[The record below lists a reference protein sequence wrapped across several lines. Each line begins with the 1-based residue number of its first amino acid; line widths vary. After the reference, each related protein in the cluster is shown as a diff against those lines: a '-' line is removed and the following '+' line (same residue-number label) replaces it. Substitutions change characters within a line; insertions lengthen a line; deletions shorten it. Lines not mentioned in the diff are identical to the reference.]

1 MSLTTSAITGR
12 VPLPNNAVP
21 NSVEVIFTLNGLDT
35 EGVNTLPPESSARFQ
50 LTASGEFPAG
60 AQLWRNLAG
69 LRGTS
74 YRVEIRWTEN
84 VNGREV
90 LREAFAG
97 YVQIGDEAAYTLAD
111 LLASPAG
118 SDPAI
123 YVNVPQ
129 GKWQEFNDRLD
140 YMYEIAE
147 SSLPATVE
155 RAVEAELAAKASE
168 EAAAASA
175 EAAAGSA
182 TQAVEDVNAARDGAL
197 TAIGTAE
204 TNSVGAVETTR
215 DDAIALINPK
225 VQEATTAAQT
235 ATTKAGEAA
244 GSATAAGESAT
255 AADGS
260 AGAAA
265 GSATAAGQS
274 AQAAAD
280 SAAFAEGQAGV
291 AVAAAGQAGGYLQDV
306 QDASDAALESE
317 IAARS
322 SEVAAAG
329 SAGAA
334 ASSATAANSSRAAAL
349 SSASAAALS
358 AGSANDAYVATQDLM
373 DEFSNFRFLGKVEWW
388 AGSWSHIPAGFLPMN
403 GQLLNRD
410 DYPDLWEDINA
421 GVFPSVTDS
430 EWLNGPTPANPDV
443 RYRGRFS
450 KGNGTTTFRMPDLN
464 GYQTNS
470 KKGVFL
476 RGSRVEG
483 LADSTEAYAGRI
495 LGDTIRN
502 FTGGGLSAYTYGG
515 SPATGIVGRVNGG
528 TGVNIASV
536 NADTSWVNYTL
547 DASRQVPTG
556 PENRPVSV
564 IGCWIML
571 VNGAPARQFNP
582 ETSAGLGSNTFGG
595 LQKFNA
601 GFEFTGVIPQLIQTD
616 VEQGLTVEQKLR
628 AAINLGGVSY
638 ASPQTLLDAE
648 KAQARGNI
656 GLGSA
661 ATRNTGTSGANV
673 PLMNGQNSW
682 SGIQRFLDQ
691 TQVRGVASAGGSLN
705 IAGSADVTLGV
716 NGIYSITTSGL
727 LIINGTG
734 GAIAGDIA
742 AYVLGGGAT
751 HLLGGHSNFGNGN
764 NNDGKINVFFWPDPT
779 HHYEIKNQMSGSVVI
794 RLFFI
799 ETRAAT

>member
-280 SAAFAEGQAGV
+280 SAAFTEGQAGV

-373 DEFSNFRFLGKVEWW
+373 DEFANFRFLGKVEWW
-388 AGSWSHIPAGFLPMN
+388 IGSPSMIPSGFLPMN
-403 GQLLNRD
+403 GQLGNRA
-410 DYPDLWEDINA
+410 DYPDIWEDISN
-421 GVFPSVTDS
+421 GVFVSVTDAL
-430 EWLNGPTPANPDV
+430 WLNGPNTESKHRHRAS
-443 RYRGRFS
+443 FS
-450 KGNGTTTFRMPDLN
+450 TGNGSTTFRFPDLN
-464 GYQTNS
+464 GAQTDS
-470 KKGVFL
+470 LKGLFL
-476 RGSRVEG
+476 RGGQNSDG
-483 LADSTEAYAGRI
+483 LTNGQVFRDA
-495 LGDTIRN
+495 IRN
-502 FTGGGLSAYTYGG
+502 ITGGIGAAGAAAWQNAYGALYLEGPTAGN
-515 SPATGIVGRVNGG
+515 PAGAGTSTTQVNLR
-528 TGVNIASV
+528 I
-536 NADTSWVNYTL
+536 
-547 DASRQVPTG
+547 DAARIVPTAS
-556 PENRPVSV
+556 ENRPVSAV
-564 IGCWIML
+564 GTWIML

>member
-265 GSATAAGQS
+265 GSATSAGQS
-274 AQAAAD
+274 AQAAAG
-280 SAAFAEGQAGV
+280 SALAAEGAAGEAAGALANVQAASG
-291 AVAAAGQAGGYLQDV
+291 AAATSATNAL
-306 QDASDAALESE
+306 ASEV
-317 IAARS
+317 AARS
-322 SEVAAAG
+322 SETAAAG
-329 SAGAA
+329 SAGNAA
-334 ASSATAANSSRAAAL
+334 ASATAANSSRTAAL

-373 DEFSNFRFLGKVEWW
+373 DEFANFRFLGKVEWW
-388 AGSWSHIPAGFLPMN
+388 QGNPAMIPAGFLPPN
-403 GQLLNRD
+403 GQLLNRA
-410 DYPDLWEDINA
+410 DYPDIWEDINN
-421 GVFPSVTDS
+421 GVFTSTTDAL
-430 EWLNGPTPANPDV
+430 WLNSGVVGDERRNRAM
-443 RYRGRFS
+443 FS

-464 GYQTNS
+464 SLHSTANDMGGLYLRGGRTHEGRTAGQLLGDAIRNLYGTGYGFFGQGDSAAN
-470 KKGVFL
+470 GVFTTPKGADVIFTSTS
-476 RGSRVEG
+476 GSGHAVKNIVFNAG
-483 LADSTEAYAGRI
+483 ST
-495 LGDTIRN
+495 
-502 FTGGGLSAYTYGG
+502 
-515 SPATGIVGRVNGG
+515 
-528 TGVNIASV
+528 
-536 NADTSWVNYTL
+536 
-547 DASRQVPTG
+547 VPTAA
-556 PENRPVSV
+556 ENRPITAV
-564 IGCWIML
+564 GLWIML

-582 ETSAGLGSNTFGG
+582 ETGAGLGSNTFGG

-601 GFEFTGVIPQLIQTD
+601 GFEFTGVVPQLIQTD
-616 VEQGLTVEQKLR
+616 VDQGLTNAQKLI
-628 AAINLGGVSY
+628 AATNAGAVSY
-638 ASPQTLLDAE
+638 AGAQSLTAAQRNRANQNTGSLPYTDDLSATITTAQ
-648 KAQARGNI
+648 KAIARKNI
-656 GLGSA
+656 GLGTPAEIA
-661 ATRNTGTSGANV
+661 ATGQLIAVTSFGEGFAFDFRTSNGNGTEIWRCIS
-673 PLMNGQNSW
+673 S
-682 SGIQRFLDQ
+682 
-691 TQVRGVASAGGSLN
+691 SLVHQ
-705 IAGSADVTLGV
+705 AGSSADQVVSYGMTFIATSHAIITNGDATANPSLMLSTWNRTNSGFAVTARDFAGQPFT
-716 NGIYSITTSGL
+716 GAYR
-727 LIINGTG
+727 INFTIWGR
-734 GAIAGDIA
+734 IA
-742 AYVLGGGAT
+742 
-751 HLLGGHSNFGNGN
+751 
-764 NNDGKINVFFWPDPT
+764 
-779 HHYEIKNQMSGSVVI
+779 
-794 RLFFI
+794 
-799 ETRAAT
+799 